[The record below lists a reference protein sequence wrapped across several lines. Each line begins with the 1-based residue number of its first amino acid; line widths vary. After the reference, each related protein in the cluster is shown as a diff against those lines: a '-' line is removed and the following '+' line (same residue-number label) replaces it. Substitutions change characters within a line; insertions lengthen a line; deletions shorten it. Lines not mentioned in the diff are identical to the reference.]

1 MASPRQDGMPRN
13 IKSRVFFN
21 ILIFSIFEKDQ
32 RWSNCSRLSFI
43 NIDRDQ
49 IALVDLLKRSTMI
62 ESFCWSFKQS
72 SIANLLLI
80 FEKDW
85 QNQMLSKNKP
95 FAPKKHIFG
104 KFLIVSPLLC
114 QKSKS
119 LLSIFALQSFLKID
133 GIDLLVYFF
142 FKEDQQW
149 ANWSRWS
156 LKKMDHERIDLV
168 VLYERWT
175 AHRIYLSI
183 FVSQKMSN
191 SIKND
196 DQIPNPYKK
205 EPKERDWSWKR

>member
-1 MASPRQDGMPRN
+1 MNHDW
-13 IKSRVFFN
+13 I
-21 ILIFSIFEKDQ
+21 ILLIFQ
-32 RWSNCSRLSFI
+32 TI
-43 NIDRDQ
+43 NHS
-49 IALVDLLKRSTMI
+49 KS
-62 ESFCWSFKQS
+62 
-72 SIANLLLI
+72 LLLI

-85 QNQMLSKNKP
+85 QKRMLSKTKP

-104 KFLIVSPLLC
+104 KFLMVFPPFMPKEQITPFDLC
-114 QKSKS
+114 S
-119 LLSIFALQSFLKID
+119 SIFFKDWWDQFA
-133 GIDLLVYFF
+133 LVYFF

-196 DQIPNPYKK
+196 DRIPNPYKK
-205 EPKERDWSWKR
+205 EPKEWDWSWKR